1 MRPLYLILLVLSLA
15 LNGYFYLR
23 HEQLLQQLE
32 SHQSD
37 DPLASPAHA
46 STDPKNSDSAVD
58 EMLRRLEN
66 GHYLQAIAL
75 IVEREVAEAN
85 DFIALQARAHDF
97 IERQLERGEFS
108 AAGQLI
114 DTFLASYPDE
124 MAILAL
130 NISLHEL
137 RGNLSQA
144 IRLGYDA
151 QYRTFDINLKADRVN
166 AARELSR
173 RVINQSLQRSDWSQ
187 MAQLC
192 SLVLSLDSE
201 FAHAQWHLARAQL
214 EQRAWAAAS
223 SGASALLDNP
233 QWREASE
240 RLLIQIEQR
249 RQQAAEISMLPY
261 GDQYTVE
268 AMISSSMPVSL
279 LVDTGASICTLSQSM
294 FKAIESQIDA
304 TFLKDIQLRTAG
316 GSVTAQLYRVS
327 SLSLGDYRV
336 SDLEIAINP
345 HSGDDFDGLLGMNFL
360 SMFTFAIDQR
370 NDRLRLSPKL
380 TPP

>member
-1 MRPLYLILLVLSLA
+1 VRTLYSILLVLSLA
-15 LNGYFYLR
+15 LNGYLYLR
-23 HEQLLQQLE
+23 HEQLLEQLD
-32 SHQSD
+32 SHRSNHPVARSERARED
-37 DPLASPAHA
+37 RNNLH
-46 STDPKNSDSAVD
+46 SAVD
-58 EMLRRLEN
+58 EMLRRLQN

-75 IVEREVAEAN
+75 IVERELAEAN
-85 DFIALQARAHDF
+85 DFIALQARARDF
-97 IERQLERGEFS
+97 IARQLKRGELS

-137 RGNLSQA
+137 RGDLSEA
-144 IRLGYDA
+144 IRLAYDA
-151 QYRTFDINLKADRVN
+151 QYLTFDINLKADRVT
-166 AARELSR
+166 AARELSQ
-173 RVINQSLQRSDWSQ
+173 RVINQSLHRSDWSQ

-201 FAHAQWHLARAQL
+201 FAHAQWHLARAQF
-214 EQRAWAAAS
+214 EQRAWAAAN

-233 QWREASE
+233 QWREAAE
-240 RLLIQIEQR
+240 RLLIKIEQR
-249 RQQAAEISMLPY
+249 RQQATEISMLAY

-316 GSVTAQLYRVS
+316 GTVTAQLYRIS
-327 SLSLGDYRV
+327 SLSLGEYRV

-345 HSGDDFDGLLGMNFL
+345 HSGDNFDGLLGMNFL

-370 NDRLRLSPKL
+370 NHRLRLSPK
-380 TPP
+380 

>member
-1 MRPLYLILLVLSLA
+1 MRTLYFILLVLSLA

-23 HEQLLQQLE
+23 HEQLLEQLD
-32 SHQSD
+32 SLQAD
-37 DPLASPAHA
+37 DPVGRAARASENPNNA
-46 STDPKNSDSAVD
+46 DSAVD
-58 EMLRRLEN
+58 EMLRLLEKSD
-66 GHYLQAIAL
+66 YLQAIAL
-75 IVEREVAEAN
+75 IVERELAEAN
-85 DFIALQARAHDF
+85 DFVALQARARDF
-97 IERQLERGEFS
+97 IERQLKRGELS

-114 DTFLASYPDE
+114 DAFLASYPDE
-124 MAILAL
+124 MAVLAL

-137 RGNLSQA
+137 RGDLNQA
-144 IRLGYDA
+144 IRLAYDA
-151 QYRTFDINLKADRVN
+151 QYRTFDINLKADRVT
-166 AARELSR
+166 AARELSQ
-173 RVINQSLQRSDWSQ
+173 RVIDQSLQRSDWSQ

-201 FAHAQWHLARAQL
+201 FAHAQWHLARAQF
-214 EQRAWAAAS
+214 EQRTWAAAS

-233 QWREASE
+233 QWRDPAE
-240 RLLIQIEQR
+240 RLLLKIEQR

-268 AMISSSMPVSL
+268 AIISSSMPVSL

-294 FKAIESQIDA
+294 YNAIESQIDA
-304 TFLKDIQLRTAG
+304 TFIKDIQLRTAG
-316 GSVTAQLYRVS
+316 GTVTAQLYRIS
-327 SLSLGDYRV
+327 SLSLGEYKV

-370 NDRLRLSPKL
+370 NHRLRLSPK
-380 TPP
+380 